1 MGRFHAARLSENK
14 AAEFIGCLDI
24 DNSKSAALAKEYK
37 IRIFDDIPSMI
48 REVEA
53 VSIAVPTTLHLEVA
67 AQFLDAGVAVLL
79 EKPIAGDLESA
90 KKLVDLSESK
100 KVLLQI
106 GHSERFN
113 PAFLAVKDGISDPK
127 FIEIHRLAPFKG
139 RGVDVPV
146 IFDLMIHD
154 LDLIMALTGSVPEKI
169 EAAGVAVI
177 TDTVD
182 IANARLSFPNG
193 CVANVT
199 ASRIS
204 VKEMRK
210 LRVFQKSGYTSIDM
224 ATREAEQFVVAAQD
238 NEEYKKSSIFG
249 RFSLQDGRAVVR
261 KKIDIPSGDN
271 LRFEISSFLEAVR
284 GVHPVAISG
293 RDGYNVLVVASEIE
307 RLCGEYLKRI

>member
-14 AAEFIGCLDI
+14 SADFAGCFDI
-24 DNSKSAALAKEYK
+24 DSAKSAALAKTHK
-37 IRIFDDIPSMI
+37 VKRFDDIDSLLCD
-48 REVEA
+48 VAA
-53 VSIAVPTTLHLEVA
+53 VSIAVPTTAHLEVA
-67 AQFLDAGVAVLL
+67 SKFLEAGIAVLL
-79 EKPIAGDLESA
+79 EKPIAADLESA
-90 KKLVDLSESK
+90 EKLVELSEK
-100 KVLLQI
+100 KNVILQI

-127 FIEIHRLAPFKG
+127 FIETHRLAPFKG

-154 LDLIMALTGSVPEKI
+154 LDLIMSLTGSVPEKI
-169 EAAGVAVI
+169 NAAGVAVI
-177 TDTVD
+177 TDSVD
-182 IANARLSFPNG
+182 IANARLSFPGG

-204 VKEMRK
+204 VREMRK

-224 ATREAEQFVVAAQD
+224 ASREAEQFVVAATD
-238 NEEYKKSSIFG
+238 DADYKKSSIFG

-261 KKIDIPSGDN
+261 KKVNIPSGDN
-271 LRFEISSFLEAVR
+271 LSFEIASFIEAVR
-284 GVHPVAISG
+284 GEHPPAISG
-293 RDGYNVLVVASEIE
+293 HDGYNVLAVATEIE